1 MSEIK
6 HIKLYQLRTE
16 EDFGFQVKIS
26 EMGSYILVEGDQPF
40 ITAHKNALDAWDKVL
55 KIEEKNSHTAAV
67 QAADERA
74 DLAWRK
80 ANAQA
85 KLLTEYPIEE
95 KRNAAIEAYGIIQ
108 KYGDIIGMAYN
119 EEYGNMKNLLQELQA
134 LGEEKLTLIDLKVWV
149 DEMQEAYDDY
159 MSYSLAKTQE
169 EGEKTKGI
177 INQRR
182 METDDAFYALVK
194 RINAGAAYNGPEP
207 YATFIDSA
215 NALIDASNATI
226 SARKTRAANK
236 REKAKAE
243 KAEKETEEKE
253 NSAPSA

>member
-1 MSEIK
+1 MKEMEIK
-6 HIKLYQLRTE
+6 NLFLRDLRSE

-26 EMGSYILVEGDQPF
+26 EMTAYVLVEADQVV
-40 ITAHKNALDAWDKVL
+40 IQSYKAAVNAWDEVL

-95 KRNAAIEAYGIIQ
+95 KRNAAIKAYDIIQ
-108 KYGDIIGMAYN
+108 KYGDITVMSYN

-149 DEMQEAYDDY
+149 DEMQAAYDDY
-159 MSYSLAKTQE
+159 IAYSLAKAQE
-169 EGEKTKGI
+169 DGEKTKGI

-194 RINAGAAYNGPEP
+194 RINAGAAYNGPDP
-207 YATFIDSA
+207 YAAFIDSA
-215 NALIDASNATI
+215 NALIDATKATI
-226 SARKTRAANK
+226 SARKMRAANK
-236 REKAKAE
+236 REK
-243 KAEKETEEKE
+243 EKEEK
-253 NSAPSA
+253 SAPSE